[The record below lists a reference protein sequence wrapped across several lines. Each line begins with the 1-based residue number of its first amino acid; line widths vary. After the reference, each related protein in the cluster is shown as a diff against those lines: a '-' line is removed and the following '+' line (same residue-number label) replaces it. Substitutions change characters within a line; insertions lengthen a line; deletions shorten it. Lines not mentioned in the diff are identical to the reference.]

1 MAKPLTF
8 RLNNNEHSLEPVK
21 LDRKKLYGWTDKLV
35 LDEKGQECQ
44 LVNIDSSGTMMIPS
58 GGIGSGILD
67 DQGLWV
73 DRSELNAF
81 DSDGNPAEK
90 LPASFD
96 APIELSKTVSMEE
109 FLDHYI
115 TAIYTMQGEEN
126 CPEFVTSLANGEIY
140 TFDFNYRASFEPSP
154 AFMMENGGELF
165 LLVGK
170 KAEFEFLGLEESG
183 LLEEEEEGDEETESD
198 DFDFGM
204 M

>member
-8 RLNNNEHSLEPVK
+8 KLNNNEYSLEPVK
-21 LDRKKLYGWTDKLV
+21 LDRKKLYGWTDTLV
-35 LDEKGQECQ
+35 LDEKGQECR
-44 LVNIDSSGTMMIPS
+44 LVNIDSSGTMMIPA
-58 GGIGSGILD
+58 GGIGQGILD

-73 DRSELNAF
+73 DRSELHAF

-96 APIELSKTVSMEE
+96 APIELTETVSMEE

-126 CPEFVTSLANGEIY
+126 CPEFVKSLANGAIH

-183 LLEEEEEGDEETESD
+183 LLDEEEDDDGDTESD